1 MANRSL
7 IVSGKTFK
15 ILCSPQIV
23 FDLKMGQIFEPLDLK
38 MGQKYLMLAE
48 YVFYRL
54 EKAIN
59 VRLKDVI
66 CGEVD

>member
-1 MANRSL
+1 MANRSF

-23 FDLKMGQIFEPLDLK
+23 FDLKMGQ
-38 MGQKYLMLAE
+38 KYLILAE

>member
-1 MANRSL
+1 
-7 IVSGKTFK
+7 
-15 ILCSPQIV
+15 
-23 FDLKMGQIFEPLDLK
+23 MGQIFEPLDLK

-66 CGEVD
+66 CGEDD